1 MSVRSATMLED
12 DEAGQGASLDRVRE
26 AWSRRKG
33 LAVLLFAVPFTAA
46 LTLILSLP
54 NVYRSTATVLIERQ
68 QVREDVVRSTV
79 TNELETRLTALSQDV
94 LDRTRLEPLITHFGL
109 YPDVR
114 QRGNLEPA
122 VRQMRGDVQLELK
135 ESTEQRGR
143 PSTTIAFTVSY
154 RGRDPQTVALI
165 TNSLASSYVEQN
177 LRANERQAAETTE
190 FLRTQLTAT
199 KQRLDEQ
206 ERRVSELRARYRG
219 ELPQQQQGNLATLES
234 LTTQLRL
241 NNDNQVRLAERRESL
256 TAQLAQ
262 ARAESG
268 GPESD
273 EARLA
278 RYKTEL
284 AVLRIKYTER
294 WPDIIRLKDEIAR
307 LEKQVAE
314 PKPKPDP
321 KAEVAPPTPRV
332 LQLEE
337 ALKSAETELRLLKAD
352 DGRLRNAL
360 ANYQIRIDNAPKREL
375 DFAEVTR
382 DYDTTKELYQTLLKR
397 YGEAQIAVHLEQR
410 LKGEQFR
417 LLDPALPAST
427 PAAPNRLK
435 LLLLSLALSVGL
447 AVGGLVL
454 AEIRDT
460 SFHSVDALRAFS
472 TVPVLVAIPQI
483 VTEADVLK
491 RRTRFRLVL
500 GGAVLGLLLTAGVSY
515 FIAHDNQQL
524 TNLLSPSPSTSAL
537 RS

>member
-1 MSVRSATMLED
+1 
-12 DEAGQGASLDRVRE
+12 
-26 AWSRRKG
+26 
-33 LAVLLFAVPFTAA
+33 
-46 LTLILSLP
+46 
-54 NVYRSTATVLIERQ
+54 
-68 QVREDVVRSTV
+68 
-79 TNELETRLTALSQDV
+79 
-94 LDRTRLEPLITHFGL
+94 
-109 YPDVR
+109 
-114 QRGNLEPA
+114 
-122 VRQMRGDVQLELK
+122 
-135 ESTEQRGR
+135 
-143 PSTTIAFTVSY
+143 
-154 RGRDPQTVALI
+154 
-165 TNSLASSYVEQN
+165 
-177 LRANERQAAETTE
+177 
-190 FLRTQLTAT
+190 
-199 KQRLDEQ
+199 
-206 ERRVSELRARYRG
+206 
-219 ELPQQQQGNLATLES
+219 
-234 LTTQLRL
+234 LRL

-256 TAQLAQ
+256 AAQLAQ

-278 RYKTEL
+278 RYKGEL

-307 LEKQVAE
+307 LEKQLAA

-352 DGRLRNAL
+352 DGRLRNGL
-360 ANYQIRIDNAPKREL
+360 ASYQTRIDNAPKREL

-382 DYDTTKELYQTLLKR
+382 DYDTTKDLYQTLLKQA
-397 YGEAQIAVHLEQR
+397 GEAQIAVHLEQR

-491 RRTRFRLVL
+491 RRTHFRLML
-500 GGAVLGLLLTAGVSY
+500 GGAVLGVLLTAGVSY
-515 FIAHDNQQL
+515 FIAHNNQQL
-524 TNLLSPSPSTSAL
+524 TNLLSPSTSAL

>member
-1 MSVRSATMLED
+1 MTAPSATVTEYD
-12 DEAGQGASLDRVRE
+12 DAGQGASLDRLRA

-46 LTLILSLP
+46 LTLVLSLP

-68 QVREDVVRSTV
+68 QVPEEFVRSTV
-79 TNELETRLTALSQDV
+79 TNELETRLTAMSQDV
-94 LDRTRLEPLITHFGL
+94 LDRPRLEALITHFGL
-109 YPDVR
+109 YPDLR
-114 QRGNLEPA
+114 EHGTLEPA
-122 VRQMRGDVQLELK
+122 VRRMRSDVQLDLK

-143 PSTTIAFTVSY
+143 PSTTIAFSLSY

-165 TNSLASSYVEQN
+165 TNSLASSYVEEN
-177 LRANERQAAETTE
+177 LRARERQAADTTE

-206 ERRVSELRARYRG
+206 ERRVSALRARYRG

-241 NNDNQVRLAERRESL
+241 NNDNEVRLAERRESL

-268 GPESD
+268 GPEPD
-273 EARLA
+273 EVRLA
-278 RYKTEL
+278 RYKAEL
-284 AVLRIKYTER
+284 GGLRIKYTDR
-294 WPDIIRLKDEIAR
+294 WPDIIRLKDEIGR
-307 LEKQVAE
+307 LEKQLAE

-321 KAEVAPPTPRV
+321 KAEVVPATPRV
-332 LQLEE
+332 FQLQE

-360 ANYQIRIDNAPKREL
+360 DSYQTRIENAPKREL
-375 DFAEVTR
+375 EFAEVTR

-483 VTEADVLK
+483 VTEADVRK

-524 TNLLSPSPSTSAL
+524 TNLLSPSTSAL